1 MKLVVQTQL
10 LPDDGQD
17 QSLKAIVER
26 FNEARN
32 WVAVACFARRETNQF
47 EVRKFAYREVRD
59 RFGLSS
65 QMAQLAIKNV
75 CDAYK
80 RDKTICPVFD
90 PHAAI
95 VYDQRVM
102 SFKGIDR
109 VSLLTLEGRVVV
121 PFILGSYFDKRF
133 KLPRGQADLILRDD
147 GKWFLLVT
155 VDVPDGTEIP
165 ATDFIGI
172 DLGIIN
178 IATDSDGGQ
187 MSARR
192 LTRRDA
198 STATGAKRSR
208 RPPPSVGSR
217 ADALG
222 RSAARLSRTRPGR
235 PATNATS
242 IIAHRKSTS
251 IPPSAPGVGSLSR
264 TSRGSANGLRLG
276 AGTHGIGCTAGP
288 SSSSG
293 RSCRTRHNSRASRS
307 SSSIRPTRR
316 KIVPSADIET
326 PGIARLKRRFG
337 VCPAAT
343 PITPIETRPGTS
355 GPGPSS

>member
-80 RDKTICPVFD
+80 RDKMICPVFG

-121 PFILGSYFDKRF
+121 PFIVGSYFDDR
-133 KLPRGQADLILRDD
+133 
-147 GKWFLLVT
+147 
-155 VDVPDGTEIP
+155 
-165 ATDFIGI
+165 
-172 DLGIIN
+172 
-178 IATDSDGGQ
+178 
-187 MSARR
+187 
-192 LTRRDA
+192 
-198 STATGAKRSR
+198 
-208 RPPPSVGSR
+208 
-217 ADALG
+217 
-222 RSAARLSRTRPGR
+222 
-235 PATNATS
+235 
-242 IIAHRKSTS
+242 
-251 IPPSAPGVGSLSR
+251 
-264 TSRGSANGLRLG
+264 
-276 AGTHGIGCTAGP
+276 
-288 SSSSG
+288 
-293 RSCRTRHNSRASRS
+293 
-307 SSSIRPTRR
+307 
-316 KIVPSADIET
+316 
-326 PGIARLKRRFG
+326 
-337 VCPAAT
+337 
-343 PITPIETRPGTS
+343 
-355 GPGPSS
+355 